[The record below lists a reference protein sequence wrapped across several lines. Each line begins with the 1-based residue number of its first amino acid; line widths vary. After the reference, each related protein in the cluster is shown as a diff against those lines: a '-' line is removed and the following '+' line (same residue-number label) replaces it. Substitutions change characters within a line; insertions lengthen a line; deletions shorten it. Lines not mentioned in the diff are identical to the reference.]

1 MVIKIKNNIDILF
14 EFSFPN
20 LRIVRKKADDLKT
33 HGDLRV
39 FDSPSTYL

>member
-20 LRIVRKKADDLKT
+20 LRIVRKKEDDLKN

-39 FDSPSTYL
+39 FDSPSKYL

>member
-20 LRIVRKKADDLKT
+20 LRIVRKKADALKDY
-33 HGDLRV
+33 GDLRP
-39 FDSPSTYL
+39 FDSPSKYL